1 MSGFCLL
8 PLSLIRNVV
17 RERRIHPLRRS
28 SAKTVVNG
36 GHFVNHCH
44 TNELLLLKTGQ
55 VPDVLS

>member
-1 MSGFCLL
+1 MGLALEFDSYG
-8 PLSLIRNVV
+8 NE
-17 RERRIHPLRRS
+17 REKNPSTQSRS

-36 GHFVNHCH
+36 DHFGNHCH